1 MWIYLLI
8 VVILILAELLYFKI
22 ADRFNII
29 DKPNQRS
36 SHTRITIR
44 GGGLV
49 FFLGA
54 LLYFFFF
61 GWAYPWFILGLC
73 LIALI
78 SFADDIKP
86 RSSILRLMVHFVAMA
101 LMFYQLGLFNL
112 PWYVGIVA
120 LIVSTGILNAYNFMD
135 GINGITGGYSLGVIA
150 VLWYINYSRVAFVDD
165 RLLLVLMLALLVFN
179 FFNFRTKAK
188 CFAGDVGALSI
199 AFTIVF
205 LLGRLMIQTGD
216 LSYIVLLALYGVD
229 TVLTIIHRLMLKE
242 NIFKPH
248 RKHLYQIMANE
259 LKLPHV
265 LVATLYSCLQ
275 IILSM
280 GLLLFD
286 NTPYLY
292 MGIVFGLLT
301 LFYIL
306 FMRRYYPL
314 HAKTLRQSDVK
325 EASRM

>member
-8 VVILILAELLYFKI
+8 VAILILAELLYFKI
-22 ADRFNII
+22 AGRFNII

-61 GWAYPWFILGLC
+61 GRAYPWFILGLS

-86 RSSILRLMVHFVAMA
+86 RSSILRLLVHFAAMG
-101 LMFYQLGLFNL
+101 LMFYQLGLLNL
-112 PWYVGIVA
+112 PWYVSILA

-135 GINGITGGYSLGVIA
+135 GINGITGSYSLGVIA
-150 VLWYINYSRVAFVDD
+150 ALWYINYSRVAFVDD
-165 RLLLVLMLALLVFN
+165 KLLLVLMLALLVFN
-179 FFNFRTKAK
+179 LFNFRAKAK

-205 LLGRLMIQTGD
+205 LLGRLIMQTGNFT
-216 LSYIVLLALYGVD
+216 YILLLALYGVD
-229 TVLTIIHRLMLKE
+229 SVLTIIHRLLLRE

-259 LKLPHV
+259 LNIPHV
-265 LVATLYSCLQ
+265 MVATLYTCLQ
-275 IILSM
+275 IIISA
-280 GLLLFD
+280 GLLLFE
-286 NTPYLY
+286 NTCYLY

-301 LFYIL
+301 LFYLL
-306 FMRRYYPL
+306 FMWRFYPL
-314 HAKTLRQSDVK
+314 HA
-325 EASRM
+325 ASLNPSETTSAN

>member
-1 MWIYLLI
+1 
-8 VVILILAELLYFKI
+8 
-22 ADRFNII
+22 
-29 DKPNQRS
+29 
-36 SHTRITIR
+36 
-44 GGGLV
+44 
-49 FFLGA
+49 
-54 LLYFFFF
+54 
-61 GWAYPWFILGLC
+61 
-73 LIALI
+73 
-78 SFADDIKP
+78 
-86 RSSILRLMVHFVAMA
+86 
-101 LMFYQLGLFNL
+101 
-112 PWYVGIVA
+112 
-120 LIVSTGILNAYNFMD
+120 
-135 GINGITGGYSLGVIA
+135 
-150 VLWYINYSRVAFVDD
+150 VAFVDD
-165 RLLLVLMLALLVFN
+165 KLLLVLMLALLVFN

-325 EASRM
+325 EASKM

>member
-292 MGIVFGLLT
+292 TGIVFGLLT

-314 HAKTLRQSDVK
+314 HADYFG
-325 EASRM
+325 A